1 MPVTSLN
8 ELIPVLQ
15 TAVGPMIL
23 ISGVG
28 LFLLTMTNRMGRV
41 VDRSRLLK
49 AQLPTAD
56 EAARAVIEAQL
67 TVFLVRG
74 RLLRAAITLI
84 SISALIAAT
93 LIIFLFFSAL
103 FQLRD
108 AWLIG
113 TLFVA
118 SMIGLCISLL
128 LFIKDVNLSLEALKF
143 ELQMEKTDIEA
154 P

>member
-1 MPVTSLN
+1 MPVTSVN